1 MDALHG
7 WLRTMTALSL
17 IVLLSFAGPSEVY
30 AQTPAN
36 SAESDFEPPVID
48 HTPPLQP
55 ANAGEPYAITVI
67 VTDDSGVKEV
77 NLHYKVGTEQ
87 PYRVVAMQHRGADRY
102 QAVLPAMDVIAPQME
117 YYVQAMDEAGN
128 TVFRGAKFSPL
139 ILLVSAGAAPAL
151 GAEPNSAPESVSRG
165 DSSPP
170 LSSEPAPATSDGVDR
185 SLPKPD
191 WKWIVGGLLVFGLL
205 TAGGG
210 SDDGGNSPA
219 GVGPGAP
226 GSTGTVVIN
235 GPAP

>member
-1 MDALHG
+1 MDALHR
-7 WLRTMTALSL
+7 WLRAMTALSL
-17 IVLLSFAGPSEVY
+17 TVLLLFAGPSEVY
-30 AQTPAN
+30 AQA
-36 SAESDFEPPVID
+36 SATSVESDFEPPVID

-77 NLHYKVGTEQ
+77 NLHYKVGAEQ

-102 QAVLPAMDVIAPQME
+102 QAVLPATDVIAPQME
-117 YYVQAMDEAGN
+117 YYVQAVDEAGN
-128 TVFRGAKFSPL
+128 AVFRGAQFSPL

-151 GAEPNSAPESVSRG
+151 GAEPNSAPEGVSRG
-165 DSSPP
+165 DSKPP
-170 LSSEPAPATSDGVDR
+170 LSSEPAPASDGDDR

-226 GSTGTVVIN
+226 GPTGTVVIN